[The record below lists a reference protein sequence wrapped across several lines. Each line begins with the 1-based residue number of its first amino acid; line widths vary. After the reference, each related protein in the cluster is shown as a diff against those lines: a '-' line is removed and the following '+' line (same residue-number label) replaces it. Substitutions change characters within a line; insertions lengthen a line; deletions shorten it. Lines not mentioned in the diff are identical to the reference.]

1 MNKITKAQ
9 RAALREAAR
18 NYTSAE
24 DMAEATGASIERC
37 VAAMEWVRRAERGET
52 PRGPGRFSGVVNGG
66 YTTMFI
72 ADLQREFAR
81 ALGDGNVS
89 EGMRIAL
96 AEAME
101 RRGLTTQETDHA

>member
-1 MNKITKAQ
+1 MNRITAAQ
-9 RAALREAAR
+9 RVALREAAR

-24 DMAEATGASIERC
+24 DLAEATGVTIGRAR
-37 VAAMEWVRRAERGET
+37 AAMEWVRRAERGEVL
-52 PRGPGRFSGVVNGG
+52 RGPGRFSGVVNGG

-72 ADLQREFAR
+72 ADQHKEFAR
-81 ALGDGNVS
+81 KLGDGNVS

-101 RRGLTTQETDHA
+101 RRGLTPQETDHA